1 MRPMRGLEATAA
13 IREVAERQH
22 GVVARW
28 QLLDRDI
35 APAVF
40 RARCENGVFV
50 PLFHGVFALGHR
62 RLGREGRWMAA
73 VLACGPGA
81 VLSHFS
87 AGHHWS
93 MCGSRGPIEVLR
105 QSGGFHPK
113 GHRGVKLHQ
122 TRRLEPYEVTVER
135 GVPVAAMERVLLDL
149 AARTNAK
156 RLERMFVQ
164 AYKREGFSWSRLGRI
179 INRRRGCKGVGRL
192 RRIALEVDP
201 EALETKSVPE
211 IDLLALYRQADMPT
225 PSVNVLAE
233 GYLVDFLWVE
243 QKVIVETDSWRHHG
257 DPLAFEKD
265 HQRDVDLI
273 AAGYDVHRTTYKMLE
288 SNPGPFLQNVR
299 RALLTRTAS
308 NFRGITTKI

>member
-1 MRPMRGLEATAA
+1 VKDREATAA
-13 IREVAERQH
+13 IRALAERQH
-22 GVVARW
+22 GVLAHW
-28 QLLDRDI
+28 QLLQLG
-35 APAVF
+35 A
-40 RARCENGVFV
+40 ARNMVLGRRQAGLLIPLHRGVY
-50 PLFHGVFALGHR
+50 AWGHR
-62 RLGREGRWMAA
+62 QPTRQGQWMAA

-87 AGHHWS
+87 AGSHWGI
-93 MCGSRGPIEVLR
+93 CGARGPVEALR
-105 QSGGFHPK
+105 QSGGFKPD
-113 GHRGVKLHQ
+113 GNHRWVLLHQ

-135 GVPVAAMERVLLDL
+135 GIPVAVMERVLLDL

-164 AYKREGFSWSRLGRI
+164 AYKSEGFSWSRLGRI

-211 IDLLALYRQADMPT
+211 VDFLALCREAGLPT
-225 PSVNVLAE
+225 PAVNVLVE
-233 GYLVDFLWVE
+233 GHLVDFLWAE
-243 QKVIVETDSWRHHG
+243 QKLVVETDSWSHHG

-265 HQRDVDLI
+265 RRRDVALI
-273 AAGYDVHRTTYKMLE
+273 AAGYVVLRTTYKMLE
-288 SNPGPFLQNVR
+288 RNSEPFLQNVR

-308 NFRGITTKI
+308 TSTPSRSRS